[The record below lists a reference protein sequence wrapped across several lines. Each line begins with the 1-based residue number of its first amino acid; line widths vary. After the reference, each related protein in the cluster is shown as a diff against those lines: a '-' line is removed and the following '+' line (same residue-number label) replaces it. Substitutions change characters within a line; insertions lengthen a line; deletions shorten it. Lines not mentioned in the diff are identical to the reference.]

1 MNREEVLKSTKNFDK
16 KAFNEF
22 VLKTRLNEIYLKN
35 LSVELKTRNFTNPTV
50 TIELAQ
56 KIQAEGENFYIDT
69 TLELKVKDGRAIP
82 LKIKVTYRL
91 EYATGY
97 PAPPEDFLKKYADT
111 SARMHVWPYF
121 REIVSNLVS
130 RMGLPPLTLPVI
142 SFIPE

>member
-1 MNREEVLKSTKNFDK
+1 MNREEVLKSTHNLDK

-22 VLKTRLNEIYLKN
+22 VLKTSLTEIYLKN
-35 LSVELKTRNFTNPTV
+35 LSVELKTRKFSNPTV
-50 TIELAQ
+50 NLKLSQ

-69 TLELKVKDGRAIP
+69 TLDLKVKDGRTIP
-82 LKIKVTYRL
+82 LKIKVTYRF
-91 EYATGY
+91 EYVTGY
-97 PAPPEDFLKKYADT
+97 TAPSEDFLKKYADT

-121 REIVSNLVS
+121 REIVSNLIS